1 MSYLNAAVNHI
12 KSSDSLHIVE
22 FLHKG
27 QKLSMM
33 SLELSEEVTQGI
45 SVKLLVKPMHIA
57 IGKSITGSLSYSNQL
72 KSTIVSIESG
82 ELLSSIKLN
91 YLDTILESVITTK
104 SSRSMNLQIG
114 DEVVAFIKASDLS
127 ISEIVDA

>member
-33 SLELSEEVTQGI
+33 SLELSEEVTQGV